1 MDTPTKKIVIAG
13 AGFGG
18 LKTALLL
25 HANLKRL
32 GLLEA
37 YEVVLIDR
45 NPYHTYTPLL
55 YEAATTSKEF
65 VDLVGLESVVTF
77 PLSMILQEKKITFL
91 ERSISRIDLEKGVI
105 SFVNHGDLL
114 FDYAV
119 LALGSETNYF
129 HIPGMAEHALTL
141 KSFRDAVEIRDAL
154 WNKMEQHVRGLC
166 VVIGGGG
173 STGVELAGEV
183 RLWLEE
189 LEREFKTSGSSV
201 TIIEGM
207 STVLAGFAPKIVA
220 KVMNRLRKI
229 GVTLMTQEFIQT
241 VDAAVASL
249 KSGKTVPFD
258 VLIWTGGVKPS
269 SLTDQLPLRR
279 DKRGHI
285 DPSEYLDC
293 LPGTDTTHLHGKVY
307 ALGDAT
313 SFYVQGAER
322 PIPMT
327 AQTAIGQAK
336 VVAHNLIEDIKVA
349 EGKTAKGSHIPYAA
363 KDYPYVIPVGG
374 KYAVAKIGPVVLSGI
389 FGWIVKCFVELYY
402 LLGDVL
408 PNGHAMRIW
417 LKGLSIF
424 LRNDRLG

>member
-1 MDTPTKKIVIAG
+1 MKKIIIAG

-25 HANLKRL
+25 HAELLRL
-32 GLLEA
+32 GLLEK
-37 YEVVLIDR
+37 YEIVLIDR

-65 VDLVGLESVVTF
+65 VDLAGLESVVTF
-77 PLSMILQEKKITFL
+77 PISMILKGKKITFL
-91 ERSISRIDLEKGVI
+91 ERSMSRIDLEKGVI

-129 HIPGMAEHALTL
+129 NIPGMAEHALTL

-154 WNKMEQHVRGLC
+154 WNKMEQHVRGLR

-189 LEREFKTSGSSV
+189 LEQEFKTNGSSV

-207 STVLAGFAPKIVA
+207 PTVLGGFAPKIVA
-220 KVMNRLRKI
+220 KVMSRLQKI

-241 VDAAVASL
+241 VSATAASL

-285 DPSEYLDC
+285 DPSDSMDC
-293 LPGTDTTHLHGKVY
+293 PAISDGISLHGRIY

-313 SFYVQGAER
+313 SFYPSGAER

-336 VVAHNLIEDIKVA
+336 VVAHNLIEDIEAA
-349 EGKTAKGSHIPYAA
+349 EGRRAKGSYVSYTP
-363 KDYPYVIPVGG
+363 KEYPYVIPVGG
-374 KYAVAKIGPVVLSGI
+374 KYAVAKIGPLVLSGI
-389 FGWIVKCFVELYY
+389 AGWIVKCFVELYY

-417 LKGLSIF
+417 LKGLGIF